1 MIIQSVSDNCIH
13 TMQFTQFINTFISG
27 IYCTNSNSFENISWL
42 KCYCLISEFHTEFR
56 ADVKVSL
63 RQSLCW
69 ETQSKLVITFR
80 QNVPNISF
88 PSSGFSEWLS
98 LWLVGLWQEVVL
110 LGGGFWLIIRPKI
123 QERMDLVSWEHSGDL
138 IYKEIG
144 NTPHTEIDAH
154 CTHKLVGILDFYLH
168 IWFG

>member
-1 MIIQSVSDNCIH
+1 M
-13 TMQFTQFINTFISG
+13 ISG

-98 LWLVGLWQEVVL
+98 LWLVGLWQDVVL

-123 QERMDLVSWEHSGDL
+123 QERENGSCKLRALRGPDLQRNW
-138 IYKEIG
+138 K
-144 NTPHTEIDAH
+144 HT
-154 CTHKLVGILDFYLH
+154 THRNRRTLYT
-168 IWFG
+168 